1 METQLE
7 IAFACGLLVVLA
19 FLATVDMAFGQLS
32 DVALRRLTA
41 ERDERPTPTVVF
53 LDKVLEDRPRFR
65 FTLNAAIQ
73 VVLVAVVVL
82 VTSVAFQLLGA
93 ERRFLLV
100 AFFLA
105 LALTIVFRQVIP
117 RLISTR
123 NPERVLLALLPF
135 YRPFYGVLSL
145 AAMPRQTIADQRA
158 RRTAVHMTQAG
169 AEAPVEEADASAN
182 TNTTGEDIQAF
193 IDVGAEEGILEEEE
207 GELIQNIIEFGETRA
222 GEVMTPRTDIVAL
235 PLTATVREAR
245 DVMIESKYSRLPV
258 YREQVEDV
266 AGIIYVRD
274 LLVSWAEGHEDDP
287 IEPLLRP
294 AYFVPDSK
302 SVDELL
308 EEMQKSHVQLAL
320 VIDEYG
326 GLAGLVTVEDMLEEI
341 VGEIEDED
349 TESEDVVEIVEA
361 DDGYYDVLGSTE
373 VGKIERLFGLEI
385 EDDDF
390 TTIAG
395 LVIDEAGRVPV
406 PGTRLNFRGLDV
418 EVLEADERRIS
429 RLRLRRSQE
438 DGEAAAAE

>member
-105 LALTIVFRQVIP
+105 LALTIIFRQVIP

-169 AEAPVEEADASAN
+169 AEAAEEEADANVN

-245 DVMIESKYSRLPV
+245 EVMIESKYSRLPV

-294 AYFVPDSK
+294 AYFVPDTK

-326 GLAGLVTVEDMLEEI
+326 GLAGLVTVEDILEEI

-361 DDGYYDVLGSTE
+361 DDGYYDVPGSTE

-429 RLRLRRSQE
+429 RLRLRRSQA
-438 DGEAAAAE
+438 DGEAAAE

>member
-7 IAFACGLLVVLA
+7 IGAGLALLLVLV
-19 FLATVDMAFGQLS
+19 FLSTVDVAFGQLS
-32 DVALRRLTA
+32 DVGLRRLTG
-41 ERDERPTPTVVF
+41 EREERPSPSVEF
-53 LDKVLEDRPRFR
+53 LGEVLENRPRFR

-82 VTSVAFQLLGA
+82 VTAICYQFWVEHFVLL
-93 ERRFLLV
+93 
-100 AFFLA
+100 AFFIA
-105 LALTIVFRQVIP
+105 LALTIFFRQVIP
-117 RLISTR
+117 RLLSAG
-123 NPERVLLALLPF
+123 NPERTLLTLLPL

-145 AAMPRQTIADQRA
+145 VATPRQMAAERS
-158 RRTAVHMTQAG
+158 RRGGGDIHLTQTA
-169 AEAPVEEADASAN
+169 AEAAEADGDDN
-182 TNTTGEDIQAF
+182 GGDIQAL
-193 IDVGAEEGILEEEE
+193 IDVGEEEGILEEEE
-207 GELIQNIIEFGETRA
+207 GELIQSIIEFGETRA

-245 DVMIESKYSRLPV
+245 EVMEESKYSRLPV
-258 YREQVEDV
+258 YREQIEDV
-266 AGIIYVRD
+266 VGIIYVRD
-274 LLVSWAEGHEDDP
+274 LLSYWAEGREDEG

-294 AYFVPDSK
+294 AYFVPETK

-308 EEMQKSHVQLAL
+308 EEMQKTHVQLAL

-326 GLAGLVTVEDMLEEI
+326 GLAGLLTVEDILEEI

-349 TESEDVVEIVEA
+349 IEGEEIVEIVES

-373 VGKIERLFGLEI
+373 VGKIERLLDLEI

-395 LVIDEAGRVPV
+395 LVINESGTVPP

-418 EVLEADERRIS
+418 EVLEADERRIN
-429 RLRLRRSQE
+429 RLRLRRTQE
-438 DGEAAAAE
+438 DEEAAAASE